1 MQPERGTV
9 AERLED
15 GFANLTRTERQLA
28 NMLLENYPVAGL
40 QPMPALARAAGV
52 STPSVARLV
61 QKLGFGGFADFQA
74 ALREELQARISNPIA
89 KLEPWAATD
98 EAHLLG
104 RFAEAVVANLRQ
116 TLERLDPATFDAVC
130 ALLAD
135 RERRVAIVGGRFTR
149 VLADYMHRHLQV
161 SRPGV
166 THLGG
171 EADTW
176 PHAMLDLAAG
186 DVLVVFDIRR
196 YETALL
202 RIAEIAGERGAEIV
216 LFTDQWGSPVS
227 ALARYRLHGRI
238 EVPSAWDSSA
248 VLMVLVEAVVAGVQA
263 RDWPA
268 TAPRIEELET
278 LFEKT
283 RTFRK
288 FT

>member
-1 MQPERGTV
+1 MQSERRTV

-15 GFANLTRTERQLA
+15 GFGGLTRTERQLA
-28 NMLLENYPVAGL
+28 NMLLENYPVSGL

-61 QKLGFGGFADFQA
+61 HKLGFAGFADFQA
-74 ALREELQARISNPIA
+74 ALRDELQARISNPIA
-89 KLEPWAATD
+89 KLEPWAAGG

-135 RERRVAIVGGRFTR
+135 RGRRVAIVGGRFTR

-166 THLGG
+166 VHLGG

-176 PHAMLDLAAG
+176 PHAMLDLHAG

-196 YETALL
+196 YETAVL
-202 RIAEIAGERGAEIV
+202 RIAEIAHGRGVGIV
-216 LFTDQWGSPVS
+216 LFTDQWGSPV
-227 ALARYRLHGRI
+227 AGFARHRLHARI

-248 VLMVLVEAVVAGVQA
+248 VLMVLLEAVVAGVQA
-263 RDWPA
+263 RDWPG
-268 TAPRIEELET
+268 TAPRIEELES
-278 LFEKT
+278 LFERT